1 MKDFV
6 LMKFRGETVR
16 ILCQLNAKHRRCV
29 VIENGEPVLYVRL
42 IKAIYGCVKSA
53 LLWYK
58 LFSTALKDMGFAL
71 NPYDQCVA
79 NCEIGGKQCTIGWY
93 VDDTKISH
101 EDPEVVTMIISKLES
116 KFGKMT
122 VMRGDAHVFLGMQ
135 IKYNRTDN
143 TATIGMKDYLTE
155 AIEES
160 GLHINKTAS
169 TPATR
174 DLFDIDEKS
183 PALSKVDGEIF
194 HSIVA
199 KLLYVSIRARMDIL
213 LATSFLATRVSKC
226 TMQDVGKLQRLLEY
240 INGTLDDTY
249 TLGADDLGR
258 FRTWIDASYAV
269 HPDCR
274 SHTGGAIS
282 LGRGAIA
289 CKSTKQKLNTKS
301 STEAET
307 VGASNYL
314 PNTIWLKMFM
324 EAQGYTITSNILEQ
338 DNESAIKLAK
348 NGRTSAGPKSRH
360 IDIRF
365 FWLKDRIKS
374 GEIIIRHCP
383 TAHMLADFFTKPL
396 QGSLFRRFK
405 AVVLGHQHVD
415 TLQDII
421 PDSLEERVE
430 DSGRS
435 STGTTTM
442 KGNDANTERARAR
455 SKFVDERIGLPL
467 TSASV
472 KLTYADVVKN
482 KYLPKVQGK
491 QSMIKHDMLSRSH
504 SLERIQ

>member
-183 PALSKVDGEIF
+183 PALSKVNGEIF

-199 KLLYVSIRARMDIL
+199 KLLYVSI
-213 LATSFLATRVSKC
+213 
-226 TMQDVGKLQRLLEY
+226 
-240 INGTLDDTY
+240 TY
-249 TLGADDLGR
+249 YSPQV
-258 FRTWIDASYAV
+258 F
-269 HPDCR
+269 
-274 SHTGGAIS
+274 
-282 LGRGAIA
+282 
-289 CKSTKQKLNTKS
+289 
-301 STEAET
+301 
-307 VGASNYL
+307 
-314 PNTIWLKMFM
+314 
-324 EAQGYTITSNILEQ
+324 
-338 DNESAIKLAK
+338 
-348 NGRTSAGPKSRH
+348 
-360 IDIRF
+360 
-365 FWLKDRIKS
+365 
-374 GEIIIRHCP
+374 
-383 TAHMLADFFTKPL
+383 
-396 QGSLFRRFK
+396 
-405 AVVLGHQHVD
+405 
-415 TLQDII
+415 
-421 PDSLEERVE
+421 
-430 DSGRS
+430 
-435 STGTTTM
+435 
-442 KGNDANTERARAR
+442 
-455 SKFVDERIGLPL
+455 
-467 TSASV
+467 
-472 KLTYADVVKN
+472 
-482 KYLPKVQGK
+482 
-491 QSMIKHDMLSRSH
+491 
-504 SLERIQ
+504 